1 MIKLFQRASGLLDK
15 IEQAGYEAYFVGGAV
30 RDMLLKKPIS
40 DVDIA
45 TSATPLEVK
54 AIFPNTVDVGIE
66 HGTVIVIHEG
76 EPYEVTTFRREG
88 GYEDF
93 RRPSEVKFIRSLR
106 EDLQRRDFTM
116 NAIAMDKGYN
126 LIDPFS
132 GASAIRRKLICTVGD
147 PDERFSEDALRMMR
161 AVRFVSQLSFSMDPE
176 VFEGIK
182 KNGPILSNMAVE
194 RLLAEFNKLMEGRSR
209 TRALEIL
216 LDSGLYQYV
225 PGLPHQQEA
234 LRKFIGLNPSGLK
247 DGFDSWVLL
256 TSLMN
261 QEGADA
267 FLNSWRM
274 PMKQFKSIKSHLV
287 YLNTRRQGPLG
298 KKSLFEAGRE
308 TAIRVERVFAARMGV
323 PPHSQVETAYDSL
336 PVHHMNE
343 LGVNGNDL
351 LDWTGKK
358 GGPWVKELLS
368 FILTGVLEERV
379 KNDKKAIREWL
390 VQCNRI

>member
-1 MIKLFQRASGLLDK
+1 MIKLFQQASGLLDK
-15 IEQAGYEAYFVGGAV
+15 IEQAGFEAYFVGGAV

-54 AIFPNTVDVGIE
+54 ALFPNTVDVGIE
-66 HGTVIVIHEG
+66 HGTVIVMHDG
-76 EPYEVTTFRREG
+76 DPYEVTTFRREG

-116 NAIAMDKGYN
+116 NAIAMDKNYK

-194 RLLAEFNKLMEGRSR
+194 RLLAEFNKLMEGGSR
-209 TRALEIL
+209 TRALKIL

-225 PGLPHQQEA
+225 PGLSHQQEA

-247 DGFDSWVLL
+247 DGLDSWVLL
-256 TSLMN
+256 ASLMN
-261 QEGADA
+261 QDGADA
-267 FLNSWRM
+267 FLNSWKM
-274 PMKQFKSIKSHLV
+274 SMKQFKSIKSHLL
-287 YLNTRRQGPLG
+287 YLNMRSQGPLG
-298 KKSLFEAGRE
+298 KKSLFEAGKE
-308 TAIRVERVFAARMGV
+308 TAVRVERVFAARMGV
-323 PPHSQVETAYDSL
+323 SPQSQVENVYDSL
-336 PVHHMNE
+336 PVHHMND
-343 LGVNGNDL
+343 LNVNGNDL

-368 FILTGVLEERV
+368 LILTGVLEERV
-379 KNDKKAIREWL
+379 KNDKEAVREWL
-390 VQCNRI
+390 VECNRI